1 MFVIDFFPCVNFRSN
16 EADKSRSLYLFHICD
31 MWRLENRVYLRDIGI
46 SLSLSFP
53 YGSGSL
59 SRSRLFADFYG
70 VKYIHYPVTP
80 RVRFAG
86 AAAPSIV
93 LSNAKIELILETP

>member
-1 MFVIDFFPCVNFRSN
+1 MFVIGFFPCVNFRSN
-16 EADKSRSLYLFHICD
+16 EADKSRSFYLFHICD
-31 MWRLENRVYLRDIGI
+31 MWRLKNRVRSRDVGI

-53 YGSGSL
+53 YESGSL
-59 SRSRLFADFYG
+59 SRSRLSADFYS
-70 VKYIHYPVTP
+70 VKYICYPVAP

-86 AAAPSIV
+86 AAASSIV

>member
-1 MFVIDFFPCVNFRSN
+1 MFVIGFFPCVDFRSN
-16 EADKSRSLYLFHICD
+16 EAGESRSLHLFHICD
-31 MWRLENRVYLRDIGI
+31 MWRLENRARLRDVGI

-53 YGSGSL
+53 YGSGSS
-59 SRSRLFADFYG
+59 SRSRLSADFYG
-70 VKYIHYPVTP
+70 VKYVRYPVAP